1 MEDIADLLL
10 CGLDFFMMGET
21 MLSFTQSAFTNL
33 PHPPATT
40 AAPLSGAV
48 PARAPDGVDRISRLP
63 AVVLRDIVSRLPV
76 KDAARTA
83 VLSKRWRRV
92 WRTTPLVLVD
102 AHLLPSG
109 SIGTGRRR
117 FSLLGNDPRDLFGG
131 PRGLADA
138 VSKVLAAHPGPF
150 RCVYLLGTAMET
162 HRDELELWLQHLAAK
177 AVQELFFMNRA
188 RTMDNK
194 AHLPAMLF
202 RCTSLT
208 KLYIGFWWFPET
220 ASITRT
226 IAFPYLRELGLFSL
240 VMMVE
245 DLTFLLNRC
254 PVLEKLLIDGSRVP
268 VCLRVRSN
276 SLRLV
281 EVCQCLAAEITVA
294 NASRLE
300 RLLLWEAWGWDA
312 VGISNMSSKIKIGHA
327 PKLRFLGFLVPGM
340 HKLEIGN
347 TVIKAET
354 MASPNTTVPS
364 VQMLALQVKLGTRI
378 EARML
383 PSFLRCFPNVE
394 TLYIQSENDDYKFWG
409 PQSTG
414 TGKLNIKFWK
424 EAGPIECVE
433 NHIKKMVLREF
444 RGTRSEL
451 DFLKFIAEHAKVLEK
466 MVIVLTHGHSPSDA
480 IGTNLRTN
488 MGSANWA
495 NACCELMIFQ
505 SPFHSEGSVW
515 CYLAAFDLSN
525 PEPFD
530 VSKCIGGKC
539 QSH

>member
-1 MEDIADLLL
+1 MEDIAEMLLR
-10 CGLDFFMMGET
+10 GLDFFLMNDT
-21 MLSFTQSAFTNL
+21 MLNFTKSALTNL
-33 PHPPATT
+33 PHPPAAT

-48 PARAPDGVDRISRLP
+48 PSRAPDGVDRISRLP
-63 AVVLRDIVSRLPV
+63 AVILRDIVSRLPV

-117 FSLLGNDPRDLFGG
+117 SLLLGNDSRDLFGG

-150 RCVYLLGTAMET
+150 RCVYLVGTPMET
-162 HRDELELWLQHLAAK
+162 RRDELELWLQHLAAK
-177 AVQELFFMNRA
+177 AVQELFFINRA
-188 RTMDNK
+188 RTMNND
-194 AHLPAMLF
+194 AYLPATLF

-208 KLYIGFWWFPET
+208 KLYIGFWFFPVT
-220 ASITRT
+220 ATLPRT
-226 IAFPYLRELGLFSL
+226 VAFPYLREIGLFSL
-240 VMMVE
+240 VMMEE

-254 PVLEKLLIDGSRVP
+254 PVLEKLLIDGSRWP
-268 VCLRVRSN
+268 VCLRVRSH

-300 RLLLWEAWGWDA
+300 RLLMWEAWGWDA
-312 VGISNMSSKIKIGHA
+312 NSISNMSSKIKIGHA

-347 TVIKAET
+347 TIIKAET
-354 MASPNTTVPS
+354 MATPNSTVPS

-378 EARML
+378 EVRML

-414 TGKLNIKFWK
+414 TGKLNPKFWK
-424 EAGPIECVE
+424 EAGSIECVQQ
-433 NHIKKMVLREF
+433 HIKKVVLREF

-480 IGTNLRTN
+480 IGTNLRTK
-488 MGSANWA
+488 MASANWA
-495 NACCELMIFQ
+495 NAFCELMIFQ
-505 SPFHSEGSVW
+505 SPFRSEGSPW
-515 CYLAAFDLSN
+515 CYLAAFDLSH

-530 VSKCIGGKC
+530 VSKCIDGKC